1 MSEELEVI
9 HVTRLREFC
18 FDDRF
23 VDPRDVALRYV
34 KECYVERILAH
45 SCSSILYW
53 ERRPDALVIPKIT

>member
-1 MSEELEVI
+1 M
-9 HVTRLREFC
+9 TRLREFC